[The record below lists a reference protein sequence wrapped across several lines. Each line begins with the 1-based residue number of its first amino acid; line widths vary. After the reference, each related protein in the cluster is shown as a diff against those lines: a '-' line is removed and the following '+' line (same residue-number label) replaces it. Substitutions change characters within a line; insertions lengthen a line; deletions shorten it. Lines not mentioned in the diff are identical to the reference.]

1 EISRKEE
8 IFISD
13 SGLIS
18 MAGGKLTGYRKMAE
32 EAVDTV
38 VKQFKEEGILYDK
51 SSTKDLPISGGEV
64 GGSYGFSRFKKRM
77 IEQGM
82 IHNISED
89 EASNLI
95 STYGA
100 NVEKIYEY
108 IEAAQDDM
116 ALSKVMYAQL
126 KYAIEEEM
134 AYKPTDFFIR
144 RTGKLFFDIAS
155 VVQYKDAVLDY
166 MKDELNWTDTQTK
179 DYTEEMNRLIDEA
192 QHAETK
198 KIINLKKAFTNLV

>member
-1 EISRKEE
+1 
-8 IFISD
+8 
-13 SGLIS
+13 
-18 MAGGKLTGYRKMAE
+18 
-32 EAVDTV
+32 
-38 VKQFKEEGILYDK
+38 
-51 SSTKDLPISGGEV
+51 
-64 GGSYGFSRFKKRM
+64 
-77 IEQGM
+77 QGM
-82 IHNISED
+82 IHNLSED

-95 STYGA
+95 STYSA

-134 AYKPTDFFIR
+134 AYKPTDFIIR
-144 RTGKLFFDIAS
+144 RTRKLFFDIAS
-155 VVQYKDAVLDY
+155 YVTYKEAVIDY
-166 MKDELNWTDTQTK
+166 MKDKLNWTDTQNK

-198 KIINLKKAFTNLV
+198 KDH